1 MKYLKYFSLL
11 LLIGLVS
18 YCASNYIE
26 KVKKAEDAFYKE
38 NYDTAIPELRAL
50 AKDKD
55 IHKTH
60 SIDEAK
66 TLHDK
71 KKK

>member
-50 AKDKD
+50 AKD
-55 IHKTH
+55 
-60 SIDEAK
+60 AK
-66 TLHDK
+66 TK
-71 KKK
+71 EIGRASCRERV